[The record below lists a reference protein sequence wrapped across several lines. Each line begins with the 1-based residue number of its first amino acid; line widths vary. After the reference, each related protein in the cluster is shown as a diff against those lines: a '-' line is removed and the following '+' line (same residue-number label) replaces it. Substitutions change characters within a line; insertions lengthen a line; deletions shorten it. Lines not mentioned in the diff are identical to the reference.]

1 MVKNTRISTICAQKS
16 EKQVKKL
23 SNKRSE
29 IVSWIQFGDHLDSV
43 NIDIWLL
50 LITDMYTNSSFGKAK
65 WNVLDKASQQIEM
78 YYLELKLPNQF
89 KIILFLFWITMFKN
103 IFKYNFC
110 LYKNHHCHF
119 FFEEPPVLIKKPPS
133 QVEAELGSTLKLCCV
148 AEGSVSWSRAQLS
161 LNLLPA
167 FQQNGCLT
175 ITSITDESAGNYICH
190 VTNTFGFAESST
202 AVIIKG

>member
-1 MVKNTRISTICAQKS
+1 MLA
-16 EKQVKKL
+16 
-23 SNKRSE
+23 
-29 IVSWIQFGDHLDSV
+29 
-43 NIDIWLL
+43 
-50 LITDMYTNSSFGKAK
+50 
-65 WNVLDKASQQIEM
+65 KASQQIEM

-89 KIILFLFWITMFKN
+89 KIIIYFYFESLCLKIY
-103 IFKYNFC
+103 KYNFC
-110 LYKNHHCHF
+110 LHKNHHCHF

-148 AEGSVSWSRAQLS
+148 AEGSVSWSRAQFP

-175 ITSITDESAGNYICH
+175 ITSITEESAGNYICR

-202 AVIIKG
+202 AVIMKG